1 MKKRRRIRSAD
12 QALERLTRL
21 LGELETLVDVVIV
34 EGFRDL
40 EALRQLGFRGVV
52 SLFSQ
57 VGVPDADFLDTSSRE
72 YGSVAILTD
81 FDEEGRKIDLALSE
95 GFERRGVRVEKGLR
109 REMGRIIA
117 ALGVYAIESLDNI
130 RELSKAE
137 ERDYNPS
144 HLSKDVRK

>member
-1 MKKRRRIRSAD
+1 LKKRRRIRSTD

-34 EGFRDL
+34 EGPRDL
-40 EALRQLGFRGVV
+40 EALRQLGFRGVI

-57 VGVPDADFLDTSSRE
+57 VGVPDADFIDAISRAH
-72 YGSVAILTD
+72 GSVAILTD

-109 REMGRIIA
+109 RELGRIMA
-117 ALGVYAIESLDNI
+117 ATGVYAIESLDNVQ
-130 RELSKAE
+130 ELSEAE
-137 ERDYNPS
+137 ERDYNS
-144 HLSKDVRK
+144 SRLS

>member
-1 MKKRRRIRSAD
+1 MKKRRRIGSTD

-34 EGFRDL
+34 EGTRDL
-40 EALRQLGFRGVV
+40 EALRLLGFRGDV

-57 VGVPDADFLDTSSRE
+57 VGVPDADFMDTASRE

-95 GFERRGVRVEKGLR
+95 GFERRGLRVEKELR
-109 REMGRIIA
+109 YEMGRIMA
-117 ALGVYAIESLDNI
+117 ALRVYAIESLDNVQ
-130 RELSKAE
+130 EQS
-137 ERDYNPS
+137 
-144 HLSKDVRK
+144 

>member
-1 MKKRRRIRSAD
+1 LKKRRRIRSAD

-21 LGELETLVDVVIV
+21 LGELETLVCVVIV
-34 EGFRDL
+34 EGPRDL

-57 VGVPDADFLDTSSRE
+57 VGVPDADFIDAISRAH
-72 YGSVAILTD
+72 GSVAILTD

-109 REMGRIIA
+109 HEMGRIMA
-117 ALGVYAIESLDNI
+117 AIGVYAIESLDNAQDHS
-130 RELSKAE
+130 EAE
-137 ERDYNPS
+137 ERDYNS
-144 HLSKDVRK
+144 SRLS